1 MCYYDFENNFRNFK
15 KGMVVMAQKK
25 EKKSKQKKR
34 KLKPWIRNILLILLL
49 LLFLFATYKIIRFYV
64 DLHQNKKENE
74 QLIEEVYKVENVND
88 EESIT
93 IDFSKL
99 LTINKDVKGWIQYND
114 AIINY
119 PIVQSKD
126 NDYYLKKNI
135 YKKYN
140 QAGSIFM
147 DYRNKGWDDQNVVLF
162 GHNMSDQ
169 SMFGSLNA
177 IIDNE
182 DYFNQD
188 EHHYIKIWNT
198 NNELFTYQIFSIYTI
213 EKEDY
218 YITTSFSSKNSFQK
232 FIDTMKKRSKKSFDV
247 EVTTKDKILTL
258 STCMGSG
265 GTSKR
270 EVIHAKRVEL

>member
-1 MCYYDFENNFRNFK
+1 
-15 KGMVVMAQKK
+15 MAKKK
-25 EKKSKQKKR
+25 EKKKR
-34 KLKPWIRNILLILLL
+34 KNKKLKSWVRNSLLILFLA
-49 LLFLFATYKIIRFYV
+49 LFLFATYKIVRFYI
-64 DLHQNKKENE
+64 DLRQNKKDNV
-74 QLIEEVYKVENVND
+74 QLIEEVYKVETIND

-99 LTINKDVKGWIQYND
+99 LTINKDIKGWIQYND

-147 DYRNKGWDDQNVVLF
+147 DYRNKGWDDQNVVLY

-169 SMFGSLNA
+169 SMFGSLNT
-177 IIDNE
+177 IINNE

-188 EHHYIKIWNT
+188 EHQYIKIWNT
-198 NNELFTYQIFSIYTI
+198 NNELLTYQIFSIYTI

-218 YITTSFSSKNSFQK
+218 YITTTFGSKESFQK
-232 FIDTMKKRSKKSFDV
+232 FIETMKKRSKKFFSV

-270 EVIHAKRVEL
+270 EVIHAKRVNL